1 MSPYRREYMQLT
13 LNGKNIEIT
22 NALRNY
28 ATEKLERIVKHN
40 GQIMNLKVTLSVTK
54 NPSVKNCNIAEA
66 TCFYNGTAIKIK
78 ESAETMYAAIDLLAD
93 RLDRRVK
100 EMKAKIAQKGKQS
113 YESIRI
119 TSVEETT
126 DEEEEETENVL

>member
-1 MSPYRREYMQLT
+1 MQLT